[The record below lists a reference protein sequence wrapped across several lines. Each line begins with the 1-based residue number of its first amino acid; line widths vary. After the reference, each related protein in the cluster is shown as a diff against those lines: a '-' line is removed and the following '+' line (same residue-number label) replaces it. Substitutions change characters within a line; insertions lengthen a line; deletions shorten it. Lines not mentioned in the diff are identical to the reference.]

1 MTDTFGSNINYDEVN
16 EILDTL
22 NNIPWNLYDT
32 RNVRRMLDFSNITI
46 THSFGIPIGMPIFV
60 PNGTPVN
67 HYLLSFENNN
77 IPLVQGILI
86 ED

>member
-32 RNVRRMLDFSNITI
+32 RSVRRRLDFSNITI
-46 THSFGIPIGMPIFV
+46 THSFGIPIGIPVFV
-60 PNGTPVN
+60 PNGTPVDHN
-67 HYLLSFENNN
+67 DNNN

-86 ED
+86 EDQ

>member
-32 RNVRRMLDFSNITI
+32 RSVRRRLDFSNITI
-46 THSFGIPIGMPIFV
+46 THSFGIPIGMPVFV
-60 PNGTPVN
+60 PNGTPVDHN
-67 HYLLSFENNN
+67 DNNN

-86 ED
+86 EDQ